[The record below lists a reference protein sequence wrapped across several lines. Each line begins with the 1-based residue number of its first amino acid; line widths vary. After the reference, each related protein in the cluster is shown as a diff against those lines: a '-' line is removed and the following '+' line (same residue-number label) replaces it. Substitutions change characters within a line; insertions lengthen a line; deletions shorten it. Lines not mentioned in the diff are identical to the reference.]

1 MPSLEQ
7 DLAGAISLDKARC
20 NIGELKPLPNEK
32 RSHPKPSGHFID
44 ALAGLDKTLKRNELI
59 GGMHGNPDG
68 VFRQACLKGGGRLH
82 DLAGNIKRFGQLLF
96 PS

>member
-1 MPSLEQ
+1 
-7 DLAGAISLDKARC
+7 
-20 NIGELKPLPNEK
+20 
-32 RSHPKPSGHFID
+32 
-44 ALAGLDKTLKRNELI
+44 LKRNELI